1 MERTGRASYRRGES
15 SDRASIE
22 EELKR
27 ELIRGWRT
35 RSLGV
40 ISGQRKKKARLTGG
54 PRLSVRG
61 EENRRYRFGWGGDG
75 PASGMLA
82 WALARARPRWLLSFF
97 FDLFLFFF
105 LFSVFLILS

>member
-27 ELIRGWRT
+27 ELIRGGRT

-40 ISGQRKKKARLTGG
+40 ISGQRKKKAGLTGG

-97 FDLFLFFF
+97 FLICFSFSFYF
-105 LFSVFLILS
+105 LFS